1 MRSFREKGLD
11 ACKNL
16 RPAEYIYD
24 MPKWEAAADAVICRS
39 GAMTVSELALMGKA
53 CVFIPSPNVTE
64 NHQFK
69 NAEGL
74 KNSDAALLI
83 EEKNLNFNSLS
94 SAVHDL
100 LFTPLGAKLSENIR
114 AFAKPE
120 ARDLIYRELVRLSN
134 RELLSLVGKEEANE

>member
-1 MRSFREKGLD
+1 
-11 ACKNL
+11 
-16 RPAEYIYD
+16 
-24 MPKWEAAADAVICRS
+24 
-39 GAMTVSELALMGKA
+39 MTVSELALMGKA
-53 CVFIPSPNVTE
+53 CLFIPSPNVVA

-83 EEKNLNFNSLS
+83 EEKNLTADALS
-94 SAVHDL
+94 SAAHDL

-120 ARDLIYRELVRLSN
+120 ARELIYRELVRLSN

>member
-1 MRSFREKGLD
+1 MTKYLRAPLEVEAEVYEPGKGLED
-11 ACKNL
+11 
-16 RPAEYIYD
+16 
-24 MPKWEAAADAVICRS
+24 
-39 GAMTVSELALMGKA
+39 GFELFSKVVTNGH
-53 CVFIPSPNVTE
+53 VVTE
-64 NHQFK
+64 GLIQFK